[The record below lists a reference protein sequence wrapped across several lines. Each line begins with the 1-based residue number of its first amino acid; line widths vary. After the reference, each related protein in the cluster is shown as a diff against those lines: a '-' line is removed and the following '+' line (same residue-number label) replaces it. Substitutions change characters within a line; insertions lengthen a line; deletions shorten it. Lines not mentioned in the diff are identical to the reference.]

1 MQSYPTLLVSHMKEA
16 GNSRSTRSSNND
28 IVIRDEKGGY
38 HAINKVLVAAKSKFF
53 LKMFEWSSPDK
64 KEFFVEDLDGKPLGA
79 ALSWVLTG
87 QMELKKENE
96 VIELLEVA
104 EYLLMDYLS
113 SICQQVM
120 M

>member
-1 MQSYPTLLVSHMKEA
+1 MQSFPILLVSHLKEA
-16 GNSRSTRSSNND
+16 GNSRSTRSTD
-28 IVIRDEKGGY
+28 IIIRDQKGGY

-53 LKMFEWSSPDK
+53 LKWFEWSSPDK
-64 KEFFVEDLDGKPLGA
+64 KAFVVDLDGKPLGA
-79 ALSWVLTG
+79 ALSWVVTG
-87 QMELKKENE
+87 QMDWKKENE

-104 EYLLMDYLS
+104 EYLLMDDLS

>member
-1 MQSYPTLLVSHMKEA
+1 
-16 GNSRSTRSSNND
+16 
-28 IVIRDEKGGY
+28 
-38 HAINKVLVAAKSKFF
+38 
-53 LKMFEWSSPDK
+53 MFEWSSPDK

-87 QMELKKENE
+87 QMENE

-104 EYLLMDYLS
+104 EYLLMDDLS